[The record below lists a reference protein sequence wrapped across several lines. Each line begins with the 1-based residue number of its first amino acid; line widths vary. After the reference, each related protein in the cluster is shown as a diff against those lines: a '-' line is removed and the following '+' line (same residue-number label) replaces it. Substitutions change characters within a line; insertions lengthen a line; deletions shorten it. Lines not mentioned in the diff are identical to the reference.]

1 MNTSVTELCLQ
12 SECFGG
18 LESRRSHKGGV
29 GSGGLRWIVFFSFS
43 NSDLMF

>member
-18 LESRRSHKGGV
+18 LESLEITQGWGGV
-29 GSGGLRWIVFFSFS
+29 GGASLDRFFSFS

>member
-18 LESRRSHKGGV
+18 LESREITQGGV
-29 GSGGLRWIVFFSFS
+29 GSGGLRWIVFSPS
-43 NSDLMF
+43 LILI